1 MSSYCPDIITA
12 TTQAKETLARIET
25 LTHTLM
31 QSGDMSLLEEIETLK
46 KELETEI
53 THTKELLSHAISQ
66 TLKEQGN
73 DTIPPISFTPHG
85 FVIEGN
91 IRFTTPSAK
100 DIPVLKALSRIKGY
114 LDAHSATSLDL
125 PQLQEVGGNLWTPYA
140 KSLDLPQLREVKGR
154 LRAPS
159 ATSLDLPS
167 IVTIG
172 GNVYYTS
179 KTSSRVRATL
189 KDLKA
194 RGIIKGEIKRE

>member
-31 QSGDMSLLEEIETLK
+31 QSGDISLLEEIETLK

-85 FVIEGN
+85 FVIEGD
-91 IRFTTPSAK
+91 IQFTTPSAK
-100 DIPVLKALSRIKGY
+100 DIPVLKALSRINGS
-114 LDAHSATSLDL
+114 LDASYAISLDL
-125 PQLQEVGGNLWTPYA
+125 PQLQEVKEYLYA
-140 KSLDLPQLREVKGR
+140 PSATSLDFPQLQEVKGD
-154 LRAPS
+154 LDVSS

-172 GNVYYTS
+172 GNAYYTS
-179 KTSSRVRATL
+179 KTSSEVITTL